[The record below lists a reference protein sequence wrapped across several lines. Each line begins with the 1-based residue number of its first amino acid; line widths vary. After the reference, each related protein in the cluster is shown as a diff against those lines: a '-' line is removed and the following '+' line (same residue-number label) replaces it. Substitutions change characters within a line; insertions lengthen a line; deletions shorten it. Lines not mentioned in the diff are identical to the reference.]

1 MNISRYLDH
10 AVLKPNLTEQE
21 VRDAIQA
28 GIDHRVYSVCVRP
41 YDIDLAREMCEGT
54 DTLVTCVLDFPH
66 GDSTAEGK
74 AALAELYA
82 AKGVAE
88 IDMVM
93 NYGYA
98 RSGKWDAVAADVAG
112 VVEAGSRRG
121 VAVKVILETCC
132 LTLEQIRK
140 STQVCAAAG
149 AAFVKTSTG
158 FAAAGASEEAV
169 RAMLEAADGRIK
181 VKASGGIRDYAAA
194 KRYVDLG
201 VDRLGVGFGS
211 TAVICQGEADA
222 CQ

>member
-41 YDIDLAREMCEGT
+41 CDIDLAREMCEGT

-66 GDSTAEGK
+66 GDSTEEGK

-132 LTLEQIRK
+132 LTLGRFARAPRFAPLRGRLLSKPPQALPLREPARRRCGPCWK
-140 STQVCAAAG
+140 PPTAG
-149 AAFVKTSTG
+149 SRSRLPA
-158 FAAAGASEEAV
+158 E
-169 RAMLEAADGRIK
+169 
-181 VKASGGIRDYAAA
+181 SGTMPRPSGMWIWAWIAWAWGLAPQR
-194 KRYVDLG
+194 
-201 VDRLGVGFGS
+201 
-211 TAVICQGEADA
+211 
-222 CQ
+222 